1 MVTPHVKERR
11 ARSRTLGHDRG
22 VTEILTI
29 SDPTAA
35 LGQALLEGEA
45 DGAVVGVA
53 ATHLVTGRHIGHRE
67 GEIFGLASVIKVP
80 VLVTLYEEVLAGRA
94 DLRERVTY
102 RASAKVPGSGVLQDL
117 DDGLTLTLRD
127 LAVLMIIVSDNTAA
141 EMLTVRLTKAR
152 VEAAM
157 ARYGLA
163 SIKMPLGVR
172 ALLYELVDLDH
183 SRPGQYD
190 EAKALLRQSAGSGGR
205 AVIPDQTDRGSPH
218 DLCRLMESIGRHEI
232 LDEPSCEDILDILRR
247 NKSDSRIPALLPK
260 GTVVA
265 HKTGTI
271 RGVRNDVGIVHAP
284 SGPYAVAILSRGLP
298 SDIRGDVRIAEISL
312 KVFEAFA

>member
-1 MVTPHVKERR
+1 MTETVSVT
-11 ARSRTLGHDRG
+11 
-22 VTEILTI
+22 
-29 SDPTAA
+29 DPTAA
-35 LGQALLEGEA
+35 LGQALLESEA
-45 DGAVVGVA
+45 DGAVVGVS

-67 GEIFGLASVIKVP
+67 GEIFALASVIKLP
-80 VLVTLYEEVLAGRA
+80 VLVTLYEEVLEGRA

-102 RASAKVPGSGVLQDL
+102 RSAAKVPGSGVLQDL

-127 LAVLMIIVSDNTAA
+127 LAVLMITVSDNTAA
-141 EMLTVRLTKAR
+141 EMLTARLTKPR

-157 ARYGLA
+157 ARYGLT
-163 SIKMPLGVR
+163 SVGMPLGVR

-183 SRPGQYD
+183 TRPGQYD
-190 EAKALLRQSAGSGGR
+190 EAKTLLRQSAGSGGR
-205 AVIPDQTDRGSPH
+205 AVVPELSDRGSPH
-218 DLCRLMESIGRHEI
+218 DLCRLMEMIGKHEI
-232 LDEPSCEDILDILRR
+232 LDDASCDDVLDILRR

-271 RGVRNDVGIVHAP
+271 RGVRNDVGIVQAP

-298 SDIRGDVRIAEISL
+298 SDIRSDVRIAEISL
-312 KVFEAFA
+312 KVYEALS